1 MLQEEVSP
9 GRLWVLCKAALW
21 LWTQDLRKVLHLPG
35 TRSLSAHKDR
45 VKTWPHF
52 FCPVFSEVPSIR
64 AHGSILPIPV
74 IPSSLVRNAE
84 SKPWA
89 VAEGHLLPGV
99 HSSVGLCP
107 VSATTW
113 ISMVHLVPCVLSTA
127 NETGGG
133 KPEGGVPG
141 RQKGSYLSP
150 RALAVLSPACPE
162 EHLHHTCTGR
172 GTT

>member
-64 AHGSILPIPV
+64 AHRSILPIPV

-84 SKPWA
+84 SKLWA

-99 HSSVGLCP
+99 HSSAGPLQDRASAPPVPPLGSPWFTWCP
-107 VSATTW
+107 VFS
-113 ISMVHLVPCVLSTA
+113 
-127 NETGGG
+127 
-133 KPEGGVPG
+133 
-141 RQKGSYLSP
+141 
-150 RALAVLSPACPE
+150 
-162 EHLHHTCTGR
+162 
-172 GTT
+172 